1 MLEAERASAAN
12 SAEGTQGISGLDQQP
27 GVNKMRQK
35 SQALISRAAGF
46 MKRSEGTQR
55 RRSARLA
62 YFSIISISKEG
73 QVNLNQLLHHWL
85 SARSVPCWN
94 QNTTLGRQQRPNSR
108 WDTTNLPAWNRGW
121 SKTAPPPEPAKEGPR
136 DIRHSLHV

>member
-85 SARSVPCWN
+85 SARSVPC
-94 QNTTLGRQQRPNSR
+94 
-108 WDTTNLPAWNRGW
+108 
-121 SKTAPPPEPAKEGPR
+121 
-136 DIRHSLHV
+136 